1 MMAPVV
7 TALQAMRGVALV
19 VAVTVVADVAGF
31 RRFANARQ
39 ADGLSRPRAVRTFV
53 RRRHT
58 PRRHASA
65 LHRELCLGR
74 KPRLL
79 RVLLLNIGADTLPT
93 DIGNPGFAAAE
104 PERRPVASSLSLS
117 PPIANRD
124 RRRAP
129 CRPCAFATRGSVR
142 RRRQ

>member
-1 MMAPVV
+1 MVCHWLTTVRCAHPAQQIVLQDYIQALQNAEARRDRLTRQIEELLPNWSMAPVV

-65 LHRELCLGR
+65 LHRELCLGES
-74 KPRLL
+74 
-79 RVLLLNIGADTLPT
+79 RVYSA
-93 DIGNPGFAAAE
+93 F
-104 PERRPVASSLSLS
+104 SS
-117 PPIANRD
+117 
-124 RRRAP
+124 
-129 CRPCAFATRGSVR
+129 
-142 RRRQ
+142 